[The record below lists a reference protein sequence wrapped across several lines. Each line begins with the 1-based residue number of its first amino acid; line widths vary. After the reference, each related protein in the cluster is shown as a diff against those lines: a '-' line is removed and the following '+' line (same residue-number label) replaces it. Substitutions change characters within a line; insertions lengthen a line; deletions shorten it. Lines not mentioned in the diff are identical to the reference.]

1 MLEVEDSESDQLPE
15 DENGDLINEKVTS
28 KFIETLAK
36 LRYKHPDIYKVKQVF
51 DEEDFDEPEND

>member
-36 LRYKHPDIYKVKQVF
+36 LRYKHPDIYKVK
-51 DEEDFDEPEND
+51 